1 MKGGILMK
9 YTAEEIR
16 NALYNNELTAYYQ
29 PQYDTIK
36 GQMKSAEALV
46 RWIKPDGTV
55 ISPFFFIPVAEES
68 DIIMEIDWYVTELVC
83 KTLVKQNMMPQF
95 PISVNFSRRHI
106 QEENFA
112 DKLSA
117 LVDKYELPHPLL
129 EVEITE
135 SAMIGNE
142 ESLLDWIVSI
152 RSAGFR
158 VAIDDFGSGLSSL
171 QFVKDI
177 PADVLKIDR
186 SLLSHNCEDEKERIV
201 LESIFIFAHRLNI
214 KTVAEGVET
223 KEQLGFLRSCDCNRI
238 QGYLYARPMPEEEYL
253 KLCFEHKVVEEAT
266 DILQSQSAAGTMSL
280 LINAIFRK
288 YPLVIFTNLTRNSFY
303 MMAYENFTTTSCP
316 SAGVFDELIVHGAS
330 TMHPDDRERFST
342 TFERGKLIE
351 DYNSGTQT
359 LRLVTRQL
367 GDDGVYRRV
376 ETVDYFVKS
385 NYSDDVLAIT
395 LCENL
400 PDEQE
405 TVDAIEAEIR
415 NVTDTNV
422 DEIMSIIKKYL
433 SMNS

>member
-1 MKGGILMK
+1 MK
-9 YTAEEIR
+9 YSPEEIR
-16 NALYNNELTAYYQ
+16 AALQNNELTVYYQ
-29 PQYDTIK
+29 PQYDTIN
-36 GQMKSAEALV
+36 GQMKSSEALV

-68 DIIMEIDWYVTELVC
+68 DLIMDIDWFVTEFVC
-83 KTLVKQNMMPQF
+83 KTLNKQNMMPQF

-106 QEENFA
+106 QEASFA
-112 DKLSA
+112 ERLSA

-142 ESLLDWIVSI
+142 ETLLKWIVSI
-152 RSAGFR
+152 RNAGFK

-177 PADVLKIDR
+177 PADVLKIDK

-201 LESIFIFAHRLNI
+201 LESIFTFAHRLNM

-238 QGYLYARPMPEEEYL
+238 QGYLYARPMPEADYL
-253 KLCFEHKVVEEAT
+253 NLCKEHKAVEEAT
-266 DILQSQSAAGTMSL
+266 DILQTQSPAGTMSL
-280 LINAIFRK
+280 LINAIFRR

-316 SAGVFDELIVHGAS
+316 STGVFDELIVHGTS
-330 TMHPDDRERFST
+330 SMHPDDREIFAT
-342 TFERGKLIE
+342 TFNRERLIKE
-351 DYNSGTQT
+351 HDSGTET
-359 LRLVTRQL
+359 IRLVTRQL
-367 GDDGVYRRV
+367 GDDGIYRRV

-385 NYSDDVLAIT
+385 NYSEDVLAIT

-405 TVDAIEAEIR
+405 SISAIEADIR
-415 NVTDTNV
+415 QLPTLNV
-422 DEIMSIIKKYL
+422 DEIMSVIKKHL
-433 SMNS
+433 GV

>member
-1 MKGGILMK
+1 MG
-9 YTAEEIR
+9 YTTEEIR
-16 NALYNNELTAYYQ
+16 NALRNNEMTAYYQ

-36 GQMKSAEALV
+36 GQMKSAEALI

-55 ISPFFFIPVAEES
+55 ISPFLFIPVAEET
-68 DIIMEIDWYVTELVC
+68 DLIIEIDWFITEQVC
-83 KTLVKQNMMPQF
+83 KTLVKQNTMPQF

-106 QEENFA
+106 LEKNFA
-112 DKLSA
+112 EKLSA
-117 LVDKYELPHPLL
+117 LVDKYELPHPLI

-142 ESLLDWIVSI
+142 EALLKWIVSI
-152 RSAGFR
+152 RNAGFS

-177 PADVLKIDR
+177 PADVLKIDK

-201 LESIFIFAHRLNI
+201 LESIFTFAHRLNMKI
-214 KTVAEGVET
+214 VAEGVET

-238 QGYLYARPMPEEEYL
+238 QGYLYARPMKEAEYL
-253 KLCFEHKVVEEAT
+253 HLCNEHKAVEEAT
-266 DILQSQSAAGTMSL
+266 DILQTQSPAGTMSL
-280 LINAIFRK
+280 LINAIFRR

-316 SAGVFDELIVHGAS
+316 STGVFDELIIHGANS
-330 TMHPDDRERFST
+330 MHPDDKEIFSKTFNRER
-342 TFERGKLIE
+342 LIE
-351 DYNSGTQT
+351 EYKSGVQT
-359 LRLVTRQL
+359 IRLVTRQL
-367 GDDGVYRRV
+367 GDDGIYRRV

-385 NYSDDVLAIT
+385 SYSDDVLAIT

-405 TVDAIEAEIR
+405 TIDAIESDLR
-415 NVTDTNV
+415 KM
-422 DEIMSIIKKYL
+422 DEIKINDVISIIKTHL
-433 SMNS
+433 VLNT